1 MKNIYFVAP
10 SFGVN
15 LTYYKK
21 RFNKA
26 LKNLDELGYKYII
39 GDNVYKAVGLVASN
53 TPELRGKEI
62 NDAFKSNPD
71 VVWSVGGGEL
81 MVQILEYVDFDII
94 KESKS
99 IYVGFSDNTNLVY
112 TITTLLDK
120 PTIYGVN
127 APSLSTIQY
136 DSKDTL
142 DLINGKKEFIGYPK
156 WQFEFKN
163 QNPIYN
169 YEFDKK
175 AKLISIN
182 YNKPVNG
189 ILIGG
194 CLDCLIGLCG
204 TKYDNTVNY
213 INKHKEDGIIFF
225 MEACD
230 LNSIMLIRGLTQLK
244 YAGWFDNVSMFI
256 IGRSFNYQNKAFGIN
271 MKNAYKE
278 VLEPLGK
285 PIILDAPIGH
295 FNPSLPIKLGVKA
308 EVSFNR
314 NRIKIK
320 YEE

>member
-1 MKNIYFVAP
+1 MKKIYFVAP

-26 LKNLDELGYKYII
+26 IKNLTELGYEYTI
-39 GDNVYKAVGLVASN
+39 GDNVYKGEGVVASN

-62 NDAFKSNPD
+62 NDAFMSD
-71 VVWSVGGGEL
+71 ASIVWSVGGGEL
-81 MVQILEYVDFDII
+81 MIQILEYVNFDVI
-94 KESKS
+94 KNSNA

-156 WQFEFKN
+156 WQYEFKN
-163 QNPIYN
+163 PNPIYE
-169 YEFDKK
+169 YEFDRK
-175 AKLISIN
+175 AKMIPIN
-182 YNKPVNG
+182 YNNPING

-213 INKHKEDGIIFF
+213 MKKHKNDGIIFF

-230 LNSIMLIRGLTQLK
+230 LNSLMLIRGLTQLK
-244 YAGWFDNVSMFI
+244 YAGWFDLVDAFI
-256 IGRSFNYQNKAFGIN
+256 IGRSYNYNDKTFGVN
-271 MKNAYKE
+271 MIKAYKM
-278 VLEPLGK
+278 VLEPLNK

-295 FNPSLPIKLGVKA
+295 FNPTLPIMLGKKA
-308 EVSFNR
+308 EVSYKR
-314 NRIKIK
+314 NRLKIK
-320 YEE
+320 YE